1 MNADDNAQEPAIHVL
16 NSQIHDME
24 ISPHSKPIIDT
35 KYTIDKVPFMG
46 NCTLCGEKRHD
57 ADQCRHKSYIN
68 ADQVNLNSF
77 TYFTDEVLHLKLQN
91 AHEYGFLRGATQD
104 EIRWVLDKIRELR
117 QARTLLYQ
125 HKPPGS
131 LSGNYNYG
139 PPGNSFQR
147 NSTPPRSN
155 SPYGYN
161 RPSSYDSRAP
171 SPYERLP
178 PHPPTDPSL

>member
-1 MNADDNAQEPAIHVL
+1 MDIS
-16 NSQIHDME
+16 SQ
-24 ISPHSKPIIDT
+24 SKPIIDT

-46 NCTLCGEKRHD
+46 NCSLCGEKRHD
-57 ADQCRHKSYIN
+57 ADHFRHNSYTN

-77 TYFTDEVLHLKLQN
+77 TYFTDEVLHQKLQN
-91 AHEYGFLRGATQD
+91 AHDYGFLRGATQD

-125 HKPPGS
+125 HKPGPPG
-131 LSGNYNYG
+131 NYG

-155 SPYGYN
+155 STYGYN
-161 RPSSYDSRAP
+161 RPSSYDSRPP
-171 SPYERLP
+171 SPYERFP
-178 PHPPTDPSL
+178 PQSSHPFPFPLIRLHDYLLATA